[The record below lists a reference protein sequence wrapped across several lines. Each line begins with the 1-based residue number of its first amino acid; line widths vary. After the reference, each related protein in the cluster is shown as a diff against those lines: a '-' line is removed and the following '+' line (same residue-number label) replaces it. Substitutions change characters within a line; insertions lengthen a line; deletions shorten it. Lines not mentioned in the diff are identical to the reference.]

1 MLFIIFLM
9 NGVAV
14 KFIVRLLIILLCVE
28 EPCGVF
34 YRLLSSTRY
43 LWVSQETGM
52 KKAARRLDHGGSPHR
67 DTFCALFPKSSS
79 GVSNGTLSLY
89 CPWDTLIIDG
99 SNPNLLFALG
109 PSPRHTS
116 RLGEAPVGA
125 SSGASPQASALYEFM
140 NKCKKIHVKCLMPEN
155 RK

>member
-1 MLFIIFLM
+1 MCYIDKKKTNMLFIIYLM

-34 YRLLSSTRY
+34 LSTFIKHAISLGFPGDRNEESSTQTRSRWKPPSRHI
-43 LWVSQETGM
+43 LC
-52 KKAARRLDHGGSPHR
+52 P
-67 DTFCALFPKSSS
+67 FPKSSS

-116 RLGEAPVGA
+116 RLGEAPVGV

-140 NKCKKIHVKCLMPEN
+140 NKCKRVL
-155 RK
+155 

>member
-1 MLFIIFLM
+1 M
-9 NGVAV
+9 
-14 KFIVRLLIILLCVE
+14 
-28 EPCGVF
+28 F
-34 YRLLSSTRY
+34 YRLSSGTRY

-52 KKAARRLDHGGSPHR
+52 KKAARRLDRGGSPHR

-109 PSPRHTS
+109 PIPRHTS
-116 RLGEAPVGA
+116 RLDEAPVGV
-125 SSGASPQASALYEFM
+125 SSGASPQASALYAFM

-155 RK
+155 RKQGPVHHCITL